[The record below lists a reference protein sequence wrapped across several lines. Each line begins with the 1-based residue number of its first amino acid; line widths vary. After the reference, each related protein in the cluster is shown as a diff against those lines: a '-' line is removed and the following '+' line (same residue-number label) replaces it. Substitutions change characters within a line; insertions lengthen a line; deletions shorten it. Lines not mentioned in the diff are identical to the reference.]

1 MYYPRL
7 VETANE
13 NRMVHMERPMEIH
26 DQLFPHFWPKMRLS
40 RNAEIAFMADIEGL
54 GIK

>member
-26 DQLFPHFWPKMRLS
+26 DQLFPHLVKDVVKP
-40 RNAEIAFMADIEGL
+40 
-54 GIK
+54 